1 MYVKILLRMK
11 KGIIQIIP
19 LAAVALALSLT
30 AIGTIGKARSADP
43 SNVLSS
49 SSANTQNK
57 SGPVKGLDKKQ
68 ENASSNSQKP
78 ISTGQ
83 GSKSNQNSQENK
95 KDTDVNVEDIETDEL
110 DKLEAEVDDQEAE
123 DNLTATPSGR
133 KIRTNFPITVN
144 PLTNEKTVTTP
155 SGIKVVILPEVAIQN
170 MIRAGFP
177 VVLPEPSPE
186 PSTSPSP
193 EGTPSATPS
202 ASPEIT
208 PEGEI
213 VLTELNNELVY
224 EIPAIKK
231 QKFLAFLPVDVKIT
245 GIVSAESG
253 NIIKI
258 NKSLFDQILDLL
270 SF

>member
-1 MYVKILLRMK
+1 MK
-11 KGIIQIIP
+11 KGIVQIIP
-19 LAAVALALSLT
+19 LAVIAIVISLT
-30 AIGTIGKARSADP
+30 TIGSVGKVRSTDS

-49 SSANTQNK
+49 SNANTQNK
-57 SGPVKGLDKKQ
+57 SGGVKGSDKKQ
-68 ENASSNSQKP
+68 ENASSNSQKSD
-78 ISTGQ
+78 STGQ

-95 KDTDVNVEDIETDEL
+95 NLKDTDVNLEDIETDQL
-110 DKLEAEVDDQEAE
+110 DELEAEVNDRDSD

-144 PLTNEKTVTTP
+144 PLTNEKIVTTP
-155 SGIKVVILPEVAIQN
+155 SGIKVIILPEVAIQN
-170 MIRAGFP
+170 MIKAGFP

-186 PSTSPSP
+186 PSTTPSP

-202 ASPEIT
+202 ASPEVV
-208 PEGEI
+208 PDGEI